1 MQLELLPDVL
11 RPGDRVIELPGTASQ
26 RIGTLLYFA
35 YEKQHRDG
43 VRYPVVLWDSGVRS
57 YSSADL
63 GLVRLPDCAELQ
75 ISLFD
80 L

>member
-1 MQLELLPDVL
+1 MQLELISDVL

-35 YEKQHRDG
+35 YERRHFDG

-63 GLVRLPDCAELQ
+63 GLCKLPDRAELQ
-75 ISLFD
+75 ISLFE
-80 L
+80 